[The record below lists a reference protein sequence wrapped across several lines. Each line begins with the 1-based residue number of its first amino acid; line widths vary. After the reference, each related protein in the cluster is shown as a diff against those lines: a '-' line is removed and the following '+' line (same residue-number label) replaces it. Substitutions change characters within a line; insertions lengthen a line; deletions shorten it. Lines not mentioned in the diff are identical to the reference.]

1 MGLWAWGFG
10 HWAWGVGH
18 GAWGFGAAHHPRPSH
33 PPTPLHPPHH
43 PHPPTTQT
51 LHSSILFERSTTPAA
66 APTGPGAVETR
77 RVQVT
82 LYKAT
87 ASTTLGI
94 SLAAPVSTVAVNE
107 AAVQP
112 SVA

>member
-1 MGLWAWGFG
+1 MGHWACGFG
-10 HWAWGVGH
+10 HWAWGMGH
-18 GAWGFGAAHHPRPSH
+18 WGCSPPTTQPSPH
-33 PPTPLHPPHH
+33 SPAPPTP

>member
-1 MGLWAWGFG
+1 M
-10 HWAWGVGH
+10 
-18 GAWGFGAAHHPRPSH
+18 
-33 PPTPLHPPHH
+33 
-43 PHPPTTQT
+43 
-51 LHSSILFERSTTPAA
+51 
-66 APTGPGAVETR
+66 
-77 RVQVT
+77 QVT

>member
-1 MGLWAWGFG
+1 MG
-10 HWAWGVGH
+10 HWGCS
-18 GAWGFGAAHHPRPSH
+18 PPTTQPSPH
-33 PPTPLHPPHH
+33 SPAPPTP

-66 APTGPGAVETR
+66 APTGRGAVETR

-112 SVA
+112 SAA